1 MKPLAPDHWRGRADA
16 GKLGLR
22 FTHPAFFRIP
32 NIMTQSPF
40 KHLTVIGAGL
50 IGGSFI
56 MACRENFPALHI
68 RAIDRDAET
77 LQYAVR
83 MGLSDEVSLH
93 LPAEWEDEHLI
104 VLAPHLMA
112 SLELLEQIAPRVAG
126 RSIVV
131 TDVGSC
137 KRRICERGEELLPSQ
152 FIGGHPLAGKEFS
165 GIRHATPLLFA
176 GKPYALC
183 PPGRLQTDET
193 LQAAYD
199 RLRRFISL
207 GLRAKVRDIETGPHD
222 RYMAYVSHLPQLYS
236 IVLTNIL
243 YNHEPGRLLS
253 WHGGGIDDQL
263 RLAASPYEMWR
274 DVFTLNR
281 DNILAVVEELRGS
294 FGQAEE
300 ILDKPAMATWFERS
314 NTIHRE
320 FHERSFPEWET

>member
-1 MKPLAPDHWRGRADA
+1 MAK
-16 GKLGLR
+16 
-22 FTHPAFFRIP
+22 
-32 NIMTQSPF
+32 SPF
-40 KHLTVIGAGL
+40 KQLTVIGAGL

-56 MACRENFPALHI
+56 MACRENFPDLHI

-83 MGLSDEVSLH
+83 MRLVDEVSLQV
-93 LPAEWEDEHLI
+93 PTQWEEEHLI
-104 VLAPHLMA
+104 VLATHLRS
-112 SLELLEQIAPRVAG
+112 SLDLLERIASQVSG
-126 RSIVV
+126 KNIVV

-137 KRRICERGEELLPSQ
+137 KRRICELGESVLPSQ
-152 FIGGHPLAGKEFS
+152 FIGGHPLAGKEFA
-165 GIRHATPLLFA
+165 GIKYGTSLLFS

-183 PPGRLQTDET
+183 PPSGLDADDT
-193 LQAAYD
+193 LKANYD
-199 RLRRFISL
+199 RLREFIAL
-207 GLRAKVRDIETGPHD
+207 GVRAKVRDIETTSHD

-274 DVFTLNR
+274 DVFAFNQ
-281 DNILAVVEELRGS
+281 DNILAAVEELRKS
-294 FGQAEE
+294 FGRAGEMLE
-300 ILDKPAMATWFERS
+300 RPAMAAWFERS

-320 FHERSFPEWET
+320 FHERSFPEWED